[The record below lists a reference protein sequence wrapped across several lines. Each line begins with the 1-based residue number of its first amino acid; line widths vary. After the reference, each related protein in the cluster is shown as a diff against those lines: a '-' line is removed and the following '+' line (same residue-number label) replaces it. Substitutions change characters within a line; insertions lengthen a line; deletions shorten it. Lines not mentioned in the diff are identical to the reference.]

1 MTAAAETSLGL
12 TSDEVDERRRAG
24 LGTEVEIPTS
34 RPLSVII
41 RTNVLTRFNA
51 ILGTLM
57 VVIIIVGP
65 FQDGLFAVVLVL
77 NTLIGIAQE
86 LRAKRT
92 LDHLAVVSAP
102 RVRVWRDG
110 APREIAAG
118 ELVVDDVIDASRGD
132 QIPLDGVV
140 LDGVIE
146 LDES

>member
-24 LGTEVEIPTS
+24 LGNEVEIPTS

-77 NTLIGIAQE
+77 NTLIGIGQE

-110 APREIAAG
+110 APQEIAAG

-140 LDGVIE
+140 ADR
-146 LDES
+146 

>member
-24 LGTEVEIPTS
+24 LGNEVEIPTS

-65 FQDGLFAVVLVL
+65 FQDGLFAIVLVL

-92 LDHLAVVSAP
+92 LDQLAVVSAP
-102 RVRVWRDG
+102 RMALKRVKTLVRMMTDNGRDVG
-110 APREIAAG
+110 I
-118 ELVVDDVIDASRGD
+118 
-132 QIPLDGVV
+132 
-140 LDGVIE
+140 
-146 LDES
+146 